1 MDQSQML
8 SILGGLYDK
17 LVKDVA
23 TAVQKEINATAL
35 ANIALDPAIF
45 RSLVQELVENDS
57 ATRDTIRDLIT
68 DHMDSYD
75 ITDNREFSSLASKV
89 DDLEAKVDD
98 LDEQQIDADNDTFA
112 DAVRQVIRNHI

>member
-17 LVKDVA
+17 LVTDVA
-23 TAVQKEINATAL
+23 AKVTAQLSAAGAAQITMDSEVFKDAVRGM
-35 ANIALDPAIF
+35 LDSDP
-45 RSLVQELVENDS
+45 S
-57 ATRDTIRDLIT
+57 ARDTIRDLIT
-68 DHMDSYD
+68 DHMGSYD

-98 LDEQQIDADNDTFA
+98 LDADNDTFA
-112 DAVRQVIRNHI
+112 DAVCQVIRSRI